1 MDKAVQTN
9 NCELNNNQYPEE
21 LLEEDEYSAY
31 YGVRRCRNPLYN
43 STSTSSFEQ
52 QQTFYDEINSNEQRT
67 LNNPNPLRFILN
79 SGKTE
84 DRDFH
89 QAPRMCTNE
98 TYSSDVFDNSEGLY
112 PPI

>member
-1 MDKAVQTN
+1 MNKEHKQ
-9 NCELNNNQYPEE
+9 
-21 LLEEDEYSAY
+21 S
-31 YGVRRCRNPLYN
+31 
-43 STSTSSFEQ
+43 
-52 QQTFYDEINSNEQRT
+52 
-67 LNNPNPLRFILN
+67 NPLRFILN

-112 PPI
+112 PI